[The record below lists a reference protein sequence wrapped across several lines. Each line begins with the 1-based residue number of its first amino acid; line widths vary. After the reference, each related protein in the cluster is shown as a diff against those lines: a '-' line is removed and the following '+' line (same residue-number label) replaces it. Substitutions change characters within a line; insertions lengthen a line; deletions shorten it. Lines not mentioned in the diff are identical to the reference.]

1 MRKLLLLS
9 ILIGC
14 CLVSPAQKNA
24 RQKILTLLNT
34 QTQAWN
40 RGDLEGFMKGYWEND
55 SLRFIGK
62 SGITYGYNNTLNNY
76 KRGYPDTAAMGKLQF
91 TILVVKKLSPRY
103 YEVVGKWYLK
113 RSIGDVSGHYT
124 LLLRKINS
132 KWVIVSDHSS

>member
-9 ILIGC
+9 IFIGC

-132 KWVIVSDHSS
+132 KWVIISDHSS

>member
-1 MRKLLLLS
+1 MRKLLILS

-14 CLVSPAQKNA
+14 SVVSPAQKNA
-24 RQKILTLLNT
+24 RQKILTLLDT

-91 TILVVKKLSPRY
+91 TILVIKKLSPRY

>member
-1 MRKLLLLS
+1 MRKLLILF

-24 RQKILTLLNT
+24 RQKILTLLDT

-40 RGDLEGFMKGYWEND
+40 RGDLEDFMKGYWEND

-76 KRGYPDTAAMGKLQF
+76 KRGYPDTAAMGQLQF

-103 YEVVGKWYLK
+103 CEVVGKWYLK
-113 RSIGDVSGHYT
+113 RSIGDAHGNFT
-124 LLLRKINS
+124 LLFRKI
-132 KWVIVSDHSS
+132 KGVWKIIADHTS

>member
-1 MRKLLLLS
+1 MRKLLILS

-14 CLVSPAQKNA
+14 YLVSPAQKNA
-24 RQKILTLLNT
+24 REKILTLLDT
-34 QTQAWN
+34 QTQSWN

>member
-1 MRKLLLLS
+1 MRKLLILS
-9 ILIGC
+9 ILIGYSV
-14 CLVSPAQKNA
+14 VSPAQKNA
-24 RQKILTLLNT
+24 REKILTLLDT

-62 SGITYGYNNTLNNY
+62 SGITYGYINTLNNY

-91 TILVVKKLSPRY
+91 TILVVKKLSARY

>member
-1 MRKLLLLS
+1 MRKLLILS
-9 ILIGC
+9 ILIGYSV
-14 CLVSPAQKNA
+14 VSPAQKNA
-24 RQKILTLLNT
+24 REKILTLLDT
-34 QTQAWN
+34 QTQSWN

-62 SGITYGYNNTLNNY
+62 SGITYGYINTLNNY

-91 TILVVKKLSPRY
+91 TILVVKKLSARY

>member
-9 ILIGC
+9 ISYRML
-14 CLVSPAQKNA
+14 LVSPAQKNA

-132 KWVIVSDHSS
+132 KWVIISDHSS

>member
-24 RQKILTLLNT
+24 RQKILTLLDSQN
-34 QTQAWN
+34 QAWN

-132 KWVIVSDHSS
+132 KWVIISDHSS

>member
-1 MRKLLLLS
+1 MRKLLILF

-24 RQKILTLLNT
+24 RQKILTLLDT

-40 RGDLEGFMKGYWEND
+40 RGDLEDFMKGYWEDD

-76 KRGYPDTAAMGKLQF
+76 KRGYPDTAAMGQLQF

-103 YEVVGKWYLK
+103 CEVVGKWYLK

-124 LLLRKINS
+124 LLLRKINR

>member
-1 MRKLLLLS
+1 MRKLLILS

-14 CLVSPAQKNA
+14 SVVSPAQKNA
-24 RQKILTLLNT
+24 RQKILTLLDT

-91 TILVVKKLSPRY
+91 TILVVKKVSARY

>member
-1 MRKLLLLS
+1 MRKLLILS

-14 CLVSPAQKNA
+14 SVVSPAQKNT
-24 RQKILTLLNT
+24 RQKILTLLDT

>member
-24 RQKILTLLNT
+24 RQKILTLLDT

-103 YEVVGKWYLK
+103 FEVVGKW
-113 RSIGDVSGHYT
+113 
-124 LLLRKINS
+124 
-132 KWVIVSDHSS
+132 

>member
-1 MRKLLLLS
+1 MRKLLILS
-9 ILIGC
+9 ILIGYSV
-14 CLVSPAQKNA
+14 VSPAQKNA
-24 RQKILTLLNT
+24 RQKILTLLDT

-40 RGDLEGFMKGYWEND
+40 RGDLEGFMKGYWKND

-62 SGITYGYNNTLNNY
+62 SGITYGYTNTLNNY

-91 TILVVKKLSPRY
+91 TILVVKKLSARY

-132 KWVIVSDHSS
+132 NWIIVSDHSS

>member
-1 MRKLLLLS
+1 MRKLLILS

-14 CLVSPAQKNA
+14 SVVSPAQKNA
-24 RQKILTLLNT
+24 RQKILTLLDT

-62 SGITYGYNNTLNNY
+62 SGITYGYSNTLNNY

>member
-1 MRKLLLLS
+1 MHKLLLLS

-24 RQKILTLLNT
+24 RQKILTLLDT

-132 KWVIVSDHSS
+132 KWVIISDHSS

>member
-9 ILIGC
+9 IFIGC

-124 LLLRKINS
+124 LLLRKMNS
-132 KWVIVSDHSS
+132 KWVIISDHSS

>member
-1 MRKLLLLS
+1 MRELLILS
-9 ILIGC
+9 ILIGSH
-14 CLVSPAQKNA
+14 LISPAQKNA
-24 RQKILTLLNT
+24 KEKILTLLDT

-91 TILVVKKLSPRY
+91 TILVIKKLSPRY

>member
-1 MRKLLLLS
+1 MRKLLILS
-9 ILIGC
+9 ILIGYSV
-14 CLVSPAQKNA
+14 VSPAQKNA
-24 RQKILTLLNT
+24 REKVLTLLDT

-62 SGITYGYNNTLNNY
+62 SGITYGYINTLNNY

-91 TILVVKKLSPRY
+91 TILVVKKLSARY